1 MQLRHNIL
9 KMYLLKAVLWFMVSM
24 PIIVLFFQEHGLT
37 LTEVMIL
44 QSIYSFSVA
53 LFEIPSGFIADI
65 FGRKRTIVLSTFFT
79 FFGFL
84 VFSFSGVEVSYDFGG
99 ISFLVTFPAGFYA
112 FAIAQVL
119 VGIGGSLMSGSDSAI
134 IYDTLLESKIE
145 NSYTKIEGKTYAI
158 GNFSEGLAGILG
170 GFLAV
175 CSIYMPVYV
184 QTSILFF
191 SIPISFTLIEP
202 KIHNENLLNKS
213 FIAVWEVV
221 RFALVDNQKLKWLI
235 IYSSALGVSTLSM
248 AWLAQPFFK
257 AINIPLA
264 YFGVL
269 WAILNFSAGLTS
281 FNAYRLENKF
291 INCKILIY
299 IGLSISIS
307 FILLSF
313 NFSVFGLI
321 FILFVYLLRGLVTPI
336 LRNAI
341 NENTSS
347 NKRATVLS
355 IRSLII
361 RISFAISAPI
371 LGYIADNYSLAIS
384 FYSLAILVGFFSILS
399 AIKLYRIR

>member
-9 KMYLLKAVLWFMVSM
+9 KMYLLKAVLWFMVAM

-53 LFEIPSGFIADI
+53 LFEIPSGFIADV
-65 FGRKRTIVLSTFFT
+65 FGRKRTIVLSTIFT
-79 FFGFL
+79 FIGFL
-84 VFSFSGVEVSYDFGG
+84 VFSFFG
-99 ISFLVTFPAGFYA
+99 GFYA

-134 IYDTLLESKIE
+134 IYDTLLETNSKTT
-145 NSYTKIEGKTYAI
+145 YTKIEGRTYAI
-158 GNFSEGLAGILG
+158 GNFSEAFAGILG

-175 CSIYMPVYV
+175 GSIYMPIYV

-191 SIPISFTLIEP
+191 SIPIAFTLIEP
-202 KIHNENLLNKS
+202 SMHKENKLDRS
-213 FIAVWEVV
+213 FKAVLEVV
-221 RFALVDNQKLKWLI
+221 KFAMVDNQKLKWLI
-235 IYSSALGVSTLSM
+235 IYSSAMGVATLSM
-248 AWLAQPFFK
+248 AWFAQPFFK
-257 AINIPLA
+257 SINIPLA
-264 YFGVL
+264 YFGIL
-269 WAILNFSAGLTS
+269 WAVLNFSAGLTS
-281 FNAYRLENKF
+281 FNAHLLDKKDNNY
-291 INCKILIY
+291 KILFY
-299 IGLSISIS
+299 LALSMLTS
-307 FILLSF
+307 FIFLGY
-313 NFSVFGLI
+313 NASVFGLI
-321 FILFVYLLRGLVTPI
+321 FILFIYLLRGIATPI

-341 NENTSS
+341 NENTTS

-384 FYSLAILVGFFSILS
+384 FYGLAIVVGFFSILS

>member
-9 KMYLLKAVLWFMVSM
+9 KMYLLKAVLWFMVAM

-53 LFEIPSGFIADI
+53 LFEIPSGFIADV
-65 FGRKRTIVLSTFFT
+65 FGRKRTIVLSTIFT
-79 FFGFL
+79 FIGFL
-84 VFSFSGVEVSYDFGG
+84 VFSFFG
-99 ISFLVTFPAGFYA
+99 GFYA

-134 IYDTLLESKIE
+134 IYDTLLETNIRT
-145 NSYTKIEGKTYAI
+145 SYTKIEGRSYAI
-158 GNFSEGLAGILG
+158 GNFSEAFAGILG

-175 CSIYMPVYV
+175 GSIYMPIYV

-191 SIPISFTLIEP
+191 SIPIAFTLIEP
-202 KIHNENLLNKS
+202 TMHKENKLDRS
-213 FIAVWEVV
+213 FKAVLEVV
-221 RFALVDNQKLKWLI
+221 KFAMVDNQKLKWLI
-235 IYSSALGVSTLSM
+235 IYSSAMGVATLSM
-248 AWLAQPFFK
+248 AWFAQPFFK
-257 AINIPLA
+257 SINIPLA

-269 WAILNFSAGLTS
+269 WAVLNFSAGITS
-281 FNAYRLENKF
+281 FNAHQLESKDKSYKMLF
-291 INCKILIY
+291 Y
-299 IGLSISIS
+299 IALAMSTS
-307 FILLSF
+307 FIFLGY
-313 NFSVFGLI
+313 NTSVFGLI
-321 FILFVYLLRGLVTPI
+321 FILFIYLLRGIITPI

-341 NENTSS
+341 NENTTS

-355 IRSLII
+355 VRSLII

-384 FYSLAILVGFFSILS
+384 FYALAIVVAFFSILS
-399 AIKLYRIR
+399 AIKLNRIR